1 MPLSPSDR
9 ALGDLLVA
17 RGILTLGQLDEAV
30 ALAERWNVRL
40 TDAVLARNWTAPE
53 NLYRG
58 LAYHFDLPFVDLIG
72 EPPDAGLL
80 VAAEAETYARAL
92 TIPWRRRGDVL
103 LIATAE
109 PGPDT
114 VLFARRR
121 WGPAIEFVV
130 VAKFDIVWTVQ
141 TAFARPLSQRAVFEL
156 AELDPML
163 SARRVFTLPQAV
175 AGYALLSAFL
185 AGLAFAPIPTL
196 VALNA
201 AMSVFYL
208 GNFLF
213 KGVLVSV
220 GGGRAAENDEAIAIA
235 ARALREDE
243 LPVFTV
249 LVPMYR
255 EARMLPMLA
264 DALRKLDYP
273 LGKLD
278 IKIVLEADDAETTEV
293 ARTLG
298 LEGVFEV
305 IRVPPSLPQTKP
317 KACNFALRFARGE
330 YLVIYDAEDR
340 PEPDQLRKVVATFRR
355 SSPNTAC
362 LQCRL
367 NYYNANENWL
377 TRMFTLDYSLWFDQV
392 LPGLERLN
400 VPIPL
405 GGTSNHFKVSVLRE
419 LHAWDPFNVTE
430 DADLGIRL
438 TQKGYRVGVVD
449 STTFEEASCHAGN
462 FIRQRSRWIKG
473 YMQTFLVH
481 TRRPL
486 HLMRTTGALG
496 FLGFL
501 FFVGGT
507 ALSGLLNPMFWALY
521 LTWLAASALSLD
533 PLFPQAILF
542 ISLFNLLAGN
552 GAFIY
557 LSMLAPIR
565 RGWLRLIPYGLTGF
579 AYWVLISLAA
589 YKGLW
594 QLLRHPFYWEKT
606 RHGVSKHFERE
617 LEHDPEK
624 WAPVFGTRSCS
635 NNNLVEG
642 SAS

>member
-1 MPLSPSDR
+1 MPLSPPDR
-9 ALGDLLVA
+9 ALADLLVA

-92 TIPWRRRGDVL
+92 TLPWRRRDDTV
-103 LIATAE
+103 LIATAD

-114 VLFARRR
+114 VLLARRR
-121 WGPAIEFVV
+121 WGPAVELVV
-130 VAKFDIVWTVQ
+130 VSKFDIIWTVQ
-141 TAFARPLSQRAVFEL
+141 TAFARSLSQRAVFEL

-163 SARRVFTLPQAV
+163 SAQRVFTVPQAV

-185 AGLAFAPIPTL
+185 AGLAFAPIATL

-213 KGVLVSV
+213 KGVLVSI
-220 GGGRAAENDEAIAIA
+220 GGGRAVENDEAIAIA
-235 ARALREDE
+235 ARALREED

-264 DALRKLDYP
+264 DALRRLDYP

-278 IKIVLEADDAETTEV
+278 IKIVLEADDAETIEV

-449 STTFEEASCHAGN
+449 STTFEEASCITRQW
-462 FIRQRSRWIKG
+462 IRQRSRWIKG
-473 YMQTFLVH
+473 YMQTLLVH

-486 HLMRTTGALG
+486 QFLRSAGPLG
-496 FLGFL
+496 FLGFV
-501 FFVGGT
+501 FFIGGSVF
-507 ALSGLLNPMFWALY
+507 AGLLNPLVWAFY
-521 LTWLAASALSLD
+521 LVWLGIPASSLDTIFPQSLLFLSL
-533 PLFPQAILF
+533 FY
-542 ISLFNLLAGN
+542 LLAGN

-557 LSMLAPIR
+557 LSMIAPIR
-565 RGWLRLIPYGLTGF
+565 RGWLELVPYSLTVP
-579 AYWVLISLAA
+579 AYWVLISIAA
-589 YKGLW
+589 YRGLW
-594 QLLRHPFYWEKT
+594 QLLGNPHFWDKTQHGLSRHPSAQFADA
-606 RHGVSKHFERE
+606 G
-617 LEHDPEK
+617 D
-624 WAPVFGTRSCS
+624 
-635 NNNLVEG
+635 G
-642 SAS
+642 S

>member
-1 MPLSPSDR
+1 MPPLSPSDR
-9 ALGDLLVA
+9 GLGDLLVA
-17 RGILTLGQLDEAV
+17 RGILSLGQLDEAV
-30 ALAERWNVRL
+30 ELAERWSVRL
-40 TDAVLARNWTAPE
+40 TDVVLARNWVAPDS
-53 NLYRG
+53 LYRG
-58 LAYHFDLPFVDLIG
+58 LAQHFDLPFVDLIG
-72 EPPDAGLL
+72 EPPDPRLL

-92 TIPWRRRGDVL
+92 TVPWRRRDDTI

-121 WGPAIEFVV
+121 WGQAIEFVV
-130 VAKFDIVWTVQ
+130 ASKFDIIWTVQ
-141 TAFARPLSQRAVFEL
+141 TAFADALSQHAVFDL
-156 AELDPML
+156 AELDPAM
-163 SARRVFTLPQAV
+163 SARRVFTVGQA
-175 AGYALLSAFL
+175 AIGYALTSAFL
-185 AGLAFAPIPTL
+185 AGLALAPIPTL

-220 GGGRAAENDEAIAIA
+220 GGGRSADNDEAIAIA
-235 ARALREDE
+235 ARALRDE
-243 LPVFTV
+243 ALPVFTV

-278 IKIVLEADDAETTEV
+278 IKLVLEADDAETIEV

-340 PEPDQLRKVVATFRR
+340 PEPDQLRKVVATFQR
-355 SSPNTAC
+355 SPPNTAC

-367 NYYNANENWL
+367 NYYNSDENWL

-392 LPGLERLN
+392 LPGLERLG

-405 GGTSNHFKVSVLRE
+405 GGTSNHFKTAVLRE

-481 TRRPL
+481 TRRPW
-486 HLMRTTGALG
+486 HLLRTTGPLG
-496 FLGFL
+496 FLGFV

-507 ALSGLLNPMFWALY
+507 ALSGLLNPIFWALY
-521 LTWLAASALSLD
+521 LIWLTASVLSLD
-533 PLFPQAILF
+533 VIFPQVILF
-542 ISLFNLLAGN
+542 LSLFNLLAGN

-565 RGWLRLIPYGLTGF
+565 RGWLKLIPYGLTGF
-579 AYWVLISLAA
+579 AYWFLISIGA

-594 QLLRHPFYWEKT
+594 QLLRNPFYWEKT
-606 RHGVSKHFERE
+606 RHGVSKHVIRE
-617 LEHDPEK
+617 L
-624 WAPVFGTRSCS
+624 AAA
-635 NNNLVEG
+635 EG
-642 SAS
+642 GAS